1 VRENRA
7 QYAESRRRAGVR
19 LERVYLM
26 PTPAGRFAVAYL
38 EAERDFLETQGVFM
52 SSGDPFDQEFMR
64 RLGDVHGFDP
74 TQPPPGPPPE
84 VVAEWWDPEARSRRH
99 GLAFVAPLRPGST
112 DDARAFAREAF
123 QDRVDEL
130 TASRRDIGQNGEV
143 VVLNST
149 PMGDVVCVY
158 LEGDDPAESNRR
170 FAASQR
176 PYDVWFKARCRDI
189 FPDDIDFNEPLP
201 PIEQIWDW
209 QAGSGS
215 SCARGRA

>member
-1 VRENRA
+1 MLSGPSRTSRRGSSMARFAFAFPELPGKDARSIPAFVRENRA
-7 QYAESRRRAGVR
+7 QYVESRRRAGVR

-99 GLAFVAPLRPGST
+99 GLAFVAPLRP
-112 DDARAFAREAF
+112 
-123 QDRVDEL
+123 
-130 TASRRDIGQNGEV
+130 
-143 VVLNST
+143 
-149 PMGDVVCVY
+149 
-158 LEGDDPAESNRR
+158 
-170 FAASQR
+170 
-176 PYDVWFKARCRDI
+176 
-189 FPDDIDFNEPLP
+189 
-201 PIEQIWDW
+201 
-209 QAGSGS
+209 
-215 SCARGRA
+215 